1 MNLDAARIAEELANN
16 SVAAADT
23 AAAAVEI
30 AEKNAQCTVQYAL
43 PVEQKQLFLS
53 NQLAKDRFIAEIASK
68 PEEVTTDKFLF
79 ITGISFMLI
88 PFYLA
93 K

>member
-23 AAAAVEI
+23 AAAVEI

-53 NQLAKDRFIAEIASK
+53 NQLAKDQFIAEIASK
-68 PEEVTTDKFLF
+68 PGEATTDKFLL
-79 ITGISFMLI
+79 ITGISFMLV

>member
-16 SVAAADT
+16 SAAAADT
-23 AAAAVEI
+23 AAAEI

-53 NQLAKDRFIAEIASK
+53 NQLVKDQSIAEIASK
-68 PEEVTTDKFLF
+68 PEEVTTDKFC
-79 ITGISFMLI
+79 
-88 PFYLA
+88 
-93 K
+93 